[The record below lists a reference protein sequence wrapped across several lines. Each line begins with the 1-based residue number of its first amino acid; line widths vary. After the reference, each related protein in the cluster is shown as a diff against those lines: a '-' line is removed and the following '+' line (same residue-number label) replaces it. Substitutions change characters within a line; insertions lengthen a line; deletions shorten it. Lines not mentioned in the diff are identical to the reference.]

1 MSSDDDFGDSGGDFD
16 ESGGWSDADGP
27 PLDEVV
33 TLLQTA
39 MDDGAVEKALK
50 GAEGFESLA
59 TCCFAK
65 DGLPTVDEDENEAR
79 CTFLIKGI
87 RCVTFAPPA
96 SRPTSSHAP
105 PLPPPPPRALPSCAP
120 LSAGTRYVTA
130 TRRCPSQPRRLWRAR
145 RVWGV
150 GRAE

>member
-1 MSSDDDFGDSGGDFD
+1 MANRDQTMSSDDDFGDSGGDFD

-79 CTFLIKGI
+79 CTFLLKGI

-96 SRPTSSHAP
+96 SRPASSHAP
-105 PLPPPPPRALPSCAP
+105 PPPPPAP
-120 LSAGTRYVTA
+120 PARS
-130 TRRCPSQPRRLWRAR
+130 R
-145 RVWGV
+145 RVRLFLP
-150 GRAE
+150 GRAT